1 LKVLKGLKSPHLIL
15 VLSCY
20 HQRYR
25 KTIDGSK
32 PCQLK
37 IQNIMLNT
45 MLRQE
50 TLPECIV
57 ESIYRKKLLVV
68 SRNSKNLQ
76 KLQQRRQIKHP
87 RKEDTPK
94 NINSLHSKNMK
105 PRLTNL
111 SEPRLLLLR

>member
-1 LKVLKGLKSPHLIL
+1 M
-15 VLSCY
+15 LSSR
-20 HQRYR
+20 HR
-25 KTIDGSK
+25 KTIEGSE

-57 ESIYRKKLLVV
+57 ESTCQKELLVV
-68 SRNSKNLQ
+68 SRNINNLQ
-76 KLQQRRQIKHP
+76 KLQQRKRIRHH
-87 RKEDTPK
+87 RKEDTPRS
-94 NINSLHSKNMK
+94 INSLHSKNIK

-111 SEPRLLLLR
+111 SKPRLLLLR